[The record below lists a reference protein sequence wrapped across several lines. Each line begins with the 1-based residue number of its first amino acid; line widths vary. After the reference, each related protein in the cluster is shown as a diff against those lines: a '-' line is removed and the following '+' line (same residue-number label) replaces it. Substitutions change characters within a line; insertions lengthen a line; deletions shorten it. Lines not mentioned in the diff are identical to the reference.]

1 MMSEVT
7 VVDRLTRTVPAEVQ
21 SAPIPD
27 GIAYYIN
34 FCGGRWEIHGC
45 EPPSSEKGDVAMAEC
60 TLDGVVR
67 VSGGD
72 RTNPIRLRERS
83 NRVRNAFATIASIV
97 VVLGAMVISGSTQA
111 GASSPADQ
119 GVTSTT
125 IRIGISVINFAA
137 LQAVGVT
144 LNDGNYQDAVSALT
158 ANMNAHGGVDGRK
171 VVPYFVEMNPASASS
186 ILSSCSELT
195 EDDKTFIVLFPVY
208 PDCYQQ
214 THDTPVIGGVLP
226 GKLSASAAPDFSLT
240 PPDAAYDPVELAAF
254 DKRGAFKGK
263 KVGIFYGVDD
273 TSEAKV
279 VQSDLK
285 KLHVDVV
292 LSAEDSVTATDTV
305 AADQEAQT
313 IALRFQNAGVN
324 EVVGVGGT
332 GAATWPRALLDNQS
346 SYKPPWIATNITA
359 LASYVA
365 SAKGGNPYLDNVM
378 ASTPVPSGYQ
388 AWTDP
393 AMQKCAAIVRK
404 AYPSDAI
411 AAPVNPNSPQAASSG
426 SDTTYA
432 AVEAACQD
440 LAIFAKIADAAGK
453 SLTVASFAKAGYK
466 LRDVTFP
473 GTDGPVSFGPDQPYA
488 IGKANVIV
496 YDRRSGTLVPA
507 GSRT

>member
-1 MMSEVT
+1 MMECTATEVA
-7 VVDRLTRTVPAEVQ
+7 AEV
-21 SAPIPD
+21 
-27 GIAYYIN
+27 
-34 FCGGRWEIHGC
+34 CR
-45 EPPSSEKGDVAMAEC
+45 
-60 TLDGVVR
+60 
-67 VSGGD
+67 GD
-72 RTNPIRLRERS
+72 RTDPLLLKQRPKRNRTRL
-83 NRVRNAFATIASIV
+83 ATLAGSV
-97 VVLGAMVISGSTQA
+97 VMLATMLVSGSTQA
-111 GASSPADQ
+111 AASSPADQ

-125 IRIGISVINFAA
+125 IRIGVSVIDFAA

-171 VVPYFVEMNPASASS
+171 VVPYFVEMNPANSSS
-186 ILSSCSELT
+186 INSSCSELT
-195 EDDKTFIVLFPVY
+195 EDDKAFIVLFPVY
-208 PDCYQQ
+208 PDCFQQ
-214 THDTPVIGGVLP
+214 TYDTPVIGGVLP
-226 GKLSASAAPDFSLT
+226 GTLPASAAPDFSLT
-240 PPDAAYDPVELAAF
+240 PPDAAYDPVQLAAF

-263 KVGIFYGVDD
+263 KVGLFYGADD

-292 LSAEDSVTATDTV
+292 LSAEDGVTATDTV
-305 AADQEAQT
+305 AVDQAAQT
-313 IALRFQNAGVN
+313 IALRFKDAGVN

-332 GAATWPRALLDNQS
+332 GAATWPRSLQDNQS
-346 SYKPPWIATNITA
+346 TYKPPWIATNVTA

-378 ASTPVPSGYQ
+378 ASTPVSSPYQ
-388 AWTDP
+388 TWTDP
-393 AMQKCAAIVRK
+393 AMQKCAAIVHK

-453 SLTVASFAKAGYK
+453 NLTVASFTKAGYQ
-466 LRDVTFP
+466 LRNVSFP
-473 GTDGPVSFGPDQPYA
+473 GSGGPVSFGPNQAYS

-496 YDRRSGTLVPA
+496 YDPRSGTLVPA
-507 GSRT
+507 GASRT

>member
-1 MMSEVT
+1 MGCTALEVAAE
-7 VVDRLTRTVPAEVQ
+7 VCRDDRLLVKQRP
-21 SAPIPD
+21 
-27 GIAYYIN
+27 
-34 FCGGRWEIHGC
+34 
-45 EPPSSEKGDVAMAEC
+45 
-60 TLDGVVR
+60 
-67 VSGGD
+67 
-72 RTNPIRLRERS
+72 
-83 NRVRNAFATIASIV
+83 NRIRNAFASIV
-97 VVLGAMVISGSTQA
+97 VVLGAMLVSGSTQA
-111 GASSPADQ
+111 GASSPADE

-125 IRIGISVINFAA
+125 IRIGISVINFTA

-171 VVPYFVEMNPASASS
+171 VVPYFAEMNPANSSS
-186 ILSSCSELT
+186 ITSSCSELT
-195 EDDKTFIVLFPVY
+195 EDDKVFIVLFPVY
-208 PDCYQQ
+208 PDCFEQ
-214 THDTPVIGGVLP
+214 TYDTPVIGGVLP
-226 GKLSASAAPDFSLT
+226 GTLPTSAAVDFSLT
-240 PPDAAYDPVELAAF
+240 TPDAAYDPVQLAAF

-263 KVGIFYGVDD
+263 KVGLFYGPDD

-292 LSAEDSVTATDTV
+292 LSADDSATATDTV
-305 AADQEAQT
+305 AVDQEAQT
-313 IALRFQNAGVN
+313 IALRFRDAGVN
-324 EVVGVGGT
+324 EVIGVGGT
-332 GAATWPRALLDNQS
+332 GATTWPRALKDNQS
-346 SYKPPWIATNITA
+346 TYKPPWIATNVTA

-378 ASTPVPSGYQ
+378 ASTPVSSGYQ
-388 AWTDP
+388 VWRDP

-453 SLTVASFAKAGYK
+453 NLTVASFTKACYQ
-466 LRDVTFP
+466 LRNVTFP
-473 GTDGPVSFGPDQPYA
+473 GSGGPVSFGPNRPYA
-488 IGKANVIV
+488 IGKANIIV
-496 YDRRSGTLVPA
+496 YDPRSGTLVPA
-507 GSRT
+507 GG

>member
-1 MMSEVT
+1 VGWIALEV
-7 VVDRLTRTVPAEVQ
+7 
-21 SAPIPD
+21 
-27 GIAYYIN
+27 
-34 FCGGRWEIHGC
+34 
-45 EPPSSEKGDVAMAEC
+45 VA
-60 TLDGVVR
+60 R
-67 VSGGD
+67 VCGGD
-72 RTNPIRLRERS
+72 RTDPLLLKQRPNCIR
-83 NRVRNAFATIASIV
+83 NTFATIASIV
-97 VVLGAMVISGSTQA
+97 VVLGAMLVSGSTQA

-125 IRIGISVINFAA
+125 IRIGIPVINFAA

-171 VVPYFVEMNPASASS
+171 VIPYFVEMNPAVASS
-186 ILSSCSELT
+186 TSSSCSELT
-195 EDDKTFIVLFPVY
+195 EDDKVFIVLFPVY

-226 GKLSASAAPDFSLT
+226 GTLPASAAPDFSLT
-240 PPDAAYDPVELAAF
+240 PPDAAYDPVQLAGF

-263 KVGIFYGVDD
+263 KVGLFYGPDD

-285 KLHVDVV
+285 TLHVDVL
-292 LSAEDSVTATDTV
+292 LSAEDGVTATDTV
-305 AADQEAQT
+305 AVDQEAQT
-313 IALRFQNAGVN
+313 IALRFKDAGVN

-332 GAATWPRALLDNQS
+332 GAATWPRALQDNQS
-346 SYKPPWIATNITA
+346 TYKPPWIATNVTA

-365 SAKGGNPYLDNVM
+365 SAKGGNTYLDNVM
-378 ASTPVPSGYQ
+378 ASTPVSSPYQ
-388 AWTDP
+388 VWMDP
-393 AMQKCAAIVRK
+393 AVQKCAAIVRK

-411 AAPVNPNSPQAASSG
+411 AAPANPNSPQAASSG

-453 SLTVASFAKAGYK
+453 SLTVASFTKAGYQ
-466 LRDVTFP
+466 LRNLTFP
-473 GTDGPVSFGPDQPYA
+473 GTSGPVSFGPDQPYA
-488 IGKANVIV
+488 IGKANVVV
-496 YDRRSGTLVPA
+496 YDPRSGTLVPA
-507 GSRT
+507 PASRK

>member
-1 MMSEVT
+1 MGNAALDVT
-7 VVDRLTRTVPAEVQ
+7 VELWGRDQSDPLLPKQVPK
-21 SAPIPD
+21 
-27 GIAYYIN
+27 
-34 FCGGRWEIHGC
+34 R
-45 EPPSSEKGDVAMAEC
+45 
-60 TLDGVVR
+60 
-67 VSGGD
+67 
-72 RTNPIRLRERS
+72 IR
-83 NRVRNAFATIASIV
+83 NTFATLAGSV
-97 VVLGAMVISGSTQA
+97 VMLATMLVSGSTQA
-111 GASSPADQ
+111 AASSPADQ

-125 IRIGISVINFAA
+125 IRIGVSVIDFAA

-171 VVPYFVEMNPASASS
+171 VVPYFVEMNPANSSS
-186 ILSSCSELT
+186 INSSCSELT
-195 EDDKTFIVLFPVY
+195 EDDKAFIVLFPVY
-208 PDCYQQ
+208 PDCFQQ
-214 THDTPVIGGVLP
+214 TYDTPVIGGVLP
-226 GKLSASAAPDFSLT
+226 GTLPASAAPDFSLT
-240 PPDAAYDPVELAAF
+240 PPDAAYDPVQLAAF

-263 KVGIFYGVDD
+263 KVGLFYGADD

-292 LSAEDSVTATDTV
+292 LSAEDGVTATDTV
-305 AADQEAQT
+305 AVDQAAQT
-313 IALRFQNAGVN
+313 IALRFKDAGVN

-332 GAATWPRALLDNQS
+332 GAATWPRSLQDNQS
-346 SYKPPWIATNITA
+346 TYKPPWIATNVTA

-378 ASTPVPSGYQ
+378 ASTPVSSPYQ
-388 AWTDP
+388 TWTDP
-393 AMQKCAAIVRK
+393 AMQKCAAIVHK

-453 SLTVASFAKAGYK
+453 NLTVASFTKAGYQ
-466 LRDVTFP
+466 LRNVSFP
-473 GTDGPVSFGPDQPYA
+473 GSGGPVSFGPNQAYS

-496 YDRRSGTLVPA
+496 YDPRSGTLVPA
-507 GSRT
+507 GASRT